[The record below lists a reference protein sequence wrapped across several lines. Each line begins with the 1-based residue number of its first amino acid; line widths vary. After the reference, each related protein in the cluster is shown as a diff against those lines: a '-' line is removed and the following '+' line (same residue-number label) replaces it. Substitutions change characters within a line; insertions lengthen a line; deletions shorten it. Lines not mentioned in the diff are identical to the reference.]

1 LEKYSNHVG
10 GLSSST
16 QAALQH
22 SDKNGYGNGYSNGIE
37 ITYRLNEIV
46 WAHPGPTFAF
56 VSTSALLYF
65 IFLINLN
72 ARLRQ

>member
-22 SDKNGYGNGYSNGIE
+22 SDKNGYGNGNGIE

-46 WAHPGPTFAF
+46 WAKPGPAF
-56 VSTSALLYF
+56 VSTSELLYF